1 MKRFLKYSLSLCYT
15 FPFLI
20 GFTIRLEDSITVMG
34 TDICTKI
41 FFNHAV
47 KYTTNR
53 PYANQTCWKI
63 ICANNEE
70 VTHSYC

>member
-15 FPFLI
+15 LPFLI
-20 GFTIRLEDSITVMG
+20 GLTKRLEDSITVMA

-53 PYANQTCWKI
+53 PYAN
-63 ICANNEE
+63 
-70 VTHSYC
+70 